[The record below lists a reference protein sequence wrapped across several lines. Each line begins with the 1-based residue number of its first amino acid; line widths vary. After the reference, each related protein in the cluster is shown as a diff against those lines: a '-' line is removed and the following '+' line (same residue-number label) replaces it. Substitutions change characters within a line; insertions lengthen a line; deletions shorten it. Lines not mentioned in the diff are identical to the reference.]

1 MDGTFPGP
9 SRRRGDRGK
18 ASSSKCEL
26 VATDLVHEDTQ
37 RARSATG
44 AAGATGADRG
54 GWGAGVAAML
64 PLVVGYAPFALAVGA
79 VVAAHGDVVAGWTG
93 SWVVYGGSAQI
104 ATLHTL
110 ETSGLLLAILAGALV
125 HGRLVV
131 YSASLARDWQGQ
143 PRWFRLVAAPLVI
156 DPTWAVVDAR
166 DGRHWSLAEQRGFFL
181 GAALT
186 LGVVWSALMAVGVVA
201 GDRID
206 VRHLAVAVPL
216 CLASMVG
223 PRIRDVDTRVVCG
236 AAAVATMLAG
246 GLPAGARV
254 PVAVVVGCLA
264 GAFTDRGA
272 R

>member
-1 MDGTFPGP
+1 MATQLVPAT
-9 SRRRGDRGK
+9 RRAD
-18 ASSSKCEL
+18 
-26 VATDLVHEDTQ
+26 VAT
-37 RARSATG
+37 
-44 AAGATGADRG
+44 ADRG

-79 VVAAHGDVVAGWTG
+79 AVAAHGDVVAGWAG
-93 SWVVYGGSAQI
+93 SWLVYGGSAHI

-131 YSASLARDWQGQ
+131 YSASLARHWQGQ

-156 DPTWAVVDAR
+156 DPTWAVVDSR
-166 DGRHWSLAEQRGFFL
+166 DGRSWSPADQRGFFF

-186 LGVVWSALMAVGVVA
+186 LGIAWSTLMAVGVVA

-216 CLASMVG
+216 CLASLVG

-236 AAAVATMLAG
+236 AAAAATVLAG
-246 GLPAGARV
+246 GLPAGARI
-254 PVAVVVGCLA
+254 PVAVVAGCLA
-264 GAFTDRGA
+264 GAFADRGA